1 MPHFLKRLRDDRTG
15 ATAIEHSLIIA
26 AVAVA
31 ILSALGEFGGSV
43 NDVFTTVSSD
53 LQRVVDCTSN
63 LAPEV
68 GTGSGDGNGN
78 CANIGNGGGNTGG
91 SGTGTGNGNQGTGN
105 GGNTG
110 AGAGGKP

>member
-1 MPHFLKRLRDDRTG
+1 MLHFLRRLRSDRTG

-31 ILSALGEFGGSV
+31 IISALAEFGGSV
-43 NDVFTTVSSD
+43 NGVFTSVSSD
-53 LQRVVDCTSN
+53 LQRVAECTSN

-78 CANIGNGGGNTGG
+78 CANTGNGGGNTGG
-91 SGTGTGNGNQGTGN
+91 SGTGTGNGGQGTGN
-105 GGNTG
+105 GGGNS
-110 AGAGGKP
+110 P

>member
-1 MPHFLKRLRDDRTG
+1 MLHFLRRLRGDRTG

-31 ILSALGEFGGSV
+31 IISALGEFGGSV
-43 NDVFTTVSSD
+43 NGVFTSVSSD
-53 LQRVVDCTSN
+53 LQRVAECTSN

-68 GTGSGDGNGN
+68 GTGSGGGNGN
-78 CANIGNGGGNTGG
+78 CANTGNGGGNTGG

-105 GGNTG
+105 GG
-110 AGAGGKP
+110 AGNSP

>member
-1 MPHFLKRLRDDRTG
+1 MLHFLRRLRGDRTG

-31 ILSALGEFGGSV
+31 IISALGEFGGSL
-43 NDVFTTVSSD
+43 NGVFTSVSSD
-53 LQRVVDCTSN
+53 LQRVAECTSN

-110 AGAGGKP
+110 GKP